1 MWGKD
6 LLLVAMASVC
16 VGCGQS
22 ARPGDEPA
30 AQTVAEPQVKSTDFA
45 ILPCKGLEETAPC
58 AMVMAGGK
66 RVLFG
71 APGGIRHTLS
81 REDLR
86 NMDAVMLFSLR
97 SEGSEGL
104 DEIRNASWR
113 AGHEGSLLVSGPS
126 GTGAFI
132 GALNLAYEV
141 SDALT
146 FVEDRPAGGFDAAL
160 LALLPGEDEER
171 AIVFNTGDLQVT
183 RIESRSSR
191 AGYWVDYEGRRVVL
205 EPCGANQAEEF
216 AGDADVILNCESGWP
231 LKTPKFVI
239 QD

>member
-1 MWGKD
+1 MRWKE

-16 VGCGQS
+16 VACGEP
-22 ARPGDEPA
+22 ARSGDEPA
-30 AQTVAEPQVKSTDFA
+30 VQAVTKPQVKSTDFA
-45 ILPCKGLEETAPC
+45 ILPCKGLEEAAPC
-58 AMVMAGGK
+58 ALVMAGGK

-71 APGGIRHTLS
+71 APGGIGRTLS
-81 REDLR
+81 RDDVR

-113 AGHEGSLLVSGPS
+113 AGHEGSLPVSGPS

-160 LALLPGEDEER
+160 LALLPGEDDER
-171 AIVFNTGDLQVT
+171 SIVFNTGDLQVT
-183 RIESRSSR
+183 KIESRSSR
-191 AGYWVDYEGRRVVL
+191 AGYWVDYEGHRVVL

-216 AGDADVILNCESGWP
+216 AGAADLILNCESGWP

-239 QD
+239 QG